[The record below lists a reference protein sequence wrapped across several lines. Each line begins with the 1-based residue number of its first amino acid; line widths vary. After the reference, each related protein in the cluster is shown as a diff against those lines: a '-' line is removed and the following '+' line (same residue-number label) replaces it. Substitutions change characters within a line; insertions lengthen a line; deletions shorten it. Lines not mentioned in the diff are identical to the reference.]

1 MTKSCYL
8 LKNCVDYIVSTFTHI
23 FHEHVLMDAHVPRG
37 PQFPGRIL
45 SNTPSEPDSYLTVNF
60 HLYWLDSHVSKLCFI
75 IATVMT
81 TIFHITLFHMFKIC
95 HQNFIYTVK
104 KMLQYMNYSC
114 SIEFMISSMF
124 CTTKNAVSS
133 AERFLDGS

>member
-45 SNTPSEPDSYLTVNF
+45 SNKPSEPDSYLTVNF

-81 TIFHITLFHMFKIC
+81 TIFHITLFHMLKIC

-104 KMLQYMNYSC
+104 KCYNIWIIHVLLNSWFLQC
-114 SIEFMISSMF
+114 SALLRMQYRLRKDF
-124 CTTKNAVSS
+124 
-133 AERFLDGS
+133 